1 MSGAFLKPAG
11 ESVRAALLLS
21 ISVLSAFGQPAGRQE
36 QIQIHSRQARED
48 LKTKRPDLAIKEYQ
62 AILALDPANLDASA
76 NAGVLEF
83 FGGQYAKAA
92 QQLRAALQL
101 QPDLPKLRALLGMSE
116 KRIGEMSKAQAD
128 LENSFAKLREEK
140 LRVQAGM
147 ELIEIDYA
155 LSDLGKAAEVVNVLR
170 QLEPADVDIL
180 YTAHR
185 IYSDLADETTLSL
198 AMLAPDS
205 ARMNQLM
212 AHELARQGKNEGAIA
227 RYREALKKSPQL
239 SDVHYELAEML
250 NTSSSAADRQEA
262 EKEYRAALAEN
273 PFDEKSQCK
282 LAAIAVKRSDLKT
295 ASADYTRALDMQPND
310 SDANLGMAKILM
322 SEHKGAQAEPYLE
335 RAAKLEPFDAVT
347 HYRLGMLYR
356 ELGRGDDAQR
366 ELAEFEK
373 LKTMK
378 NRLAKIYQE
387 ISLQPAKQDEP
398 DEAVPQ

>member
-155 LSDLGKAAEVVNVLR
+155 LSDLGKV
-170 QLEPADVDIL
+170 
-180 YTAHR
+180 TA
-185 IYSDLADETTLSL
+185 
-198 AMLAPDS
+198 
-205 ARMNQLM
+205 
-212 AHELARQGKNEGAIA
+212 
-227 RYREALKKSPQL
+227 
-239 SDVHYELAEML
+239 
-250 NTSSSAADRQEA
+250 
-262 EKEYRAALAEN
+262 
-273 PFDEKSQCK
+273 
-282 LAAIAVKRSDLKT
+282 
-295 ASADYTRALDMQPND
+295 
-310 SDANLGMAKILM
+310 
-322 SEHKGAQAEPYLE
+322 
-335 RAAKLEPFDAVT
+335 
-347 HYRLGMLYR
+347 
-356 ELGRGDDAQR
+356 
-366 ELAEFEK
+366 
-373 LKTMK
+373 
-378 NRLAKIYQE
+378 
-387 ISLQPAKQDEP
+387 
-398 DEAVPQ
+398 